1 MNKGGLKVFLRIFVV
16 HKTDKEFE
24 MIDQTTIDFI
34 IMLLA
39 LGVIALTITLIAIAV
54 KRRRRRRMIDP
65 IDHRRHKR

>member
-1 MNKGGLKVFLRIFVV
+1 MRIFVV